1 MCALPQTICWG
12 SVEVQQ
18 TCGVISVDEGVRFDE
33 LRFPYKI
40 AGSLPEAP
48 EDTCLLIAQAMHLTA
63 THDTVYRHGQ
73 MFQSL
78 MLFML
83 PFMAHNVF
91 FCILYFYSSL

>member
-1 MCALPQTICWG
+1 MCALLQTICWG
-12 SVEVQQ
+12 SLEVQQ
-18 TCGVISVDEGVRFDE
+18 TCRVISVDKGVRFDE

-40 AGSLPEAP
+40 VGSPPEAP
-48 EDTCLLIAQAMHLTA
+48 EDTYLVIAQAMHLKA

-73 MFQSL
+73 MFHSL

>member
-12 SVEVQQ
+12 PLDVQQ
-18 TCGVISVDEGVRFDE
+18 TFGVISVNEGVRFDE

-40 AGSLPEAP
+40 VGSPPEAP
-48 EDTCLLIAQAMHLTA
+48 EDTCLLITQAMRLKA

-73 MFQSL
+73 MFHSL

-91 FCILYFYSSL
+91 FFVLYFYSSL

>member
-40 AGSLPEAP
+40 VGSPPEAP
-48 EDTCLLIAQAMHLTA
+48 EDMYLLIAQAMHLKA
-63 THDTVYRHGQ
+63 TYDTVYRHGQ
-73 MFQSL
+73 MFHSL

-91 FCILYFYSSL
+91 CILYFYSSL

>member
-12 SVEVQQ
+12 PLEVQQ
-18 TCGVISVDEGVRFDE
+18 TCGVISVNEGVRFDE

-40 AGSLPEAP
+40 VGSPPEAP
-48 EDTCLLIAQAMHLTA
+48 EDTCLLITQTMHLKA

-73 MFQSL
+73 MFHSL

-83 PFMAHNVF
+83 PFTVHGP
-91 FCILYFYSSL
+91 